1 MKIAAVVLNVVFFL
15 FSCLVL
21 VTDGLPNEV
30 PFIVVT
36 VLVLAVP
43 VLTVVA
49 LLGRRPTDT
58 VPAGNR
64 MTTFAACGN
73 VVLLAAICWSL
84 MKTYPHP
91 KEPGFIEYVV
101 LAFLIP
107 IVSLIALLVRGRA
120 RQPAT
125 ARRAG
130 NRGITAAGRSV
141 AVDATEQHPAVHGGR
156 IVGGGERR
164 G

>member
-15 FSCLVL
+15 FTCLVL
-21 VTDGLPNEV
+21 VTDGLSKEV

-36 VLVLAVP
+36 ALVLAIP

-49 LLGRRPTDT
+49 LLGRRPTEA
-58 VPAGNR
+58 VPAGSL

-84 MKTYPHP
+84 VKTYPHP

-101 LAFLIP
+101 LALLIP
-107 IVSLIALLVRGRA
+107 IVSLIALLLRGRK

-125 ARRAG
+125 A
-130 NRGITAAGRSV
+130 
-141 AVDATEQHPAVHGGR
+141 
-156 IVGGGERR
+156 
-164 G
+164 